1 MARPLVVV
9 LGEQAEPTQALVS
22 AWSQAVPELEVQ
34 AVYELREMLS
44 LAERRPA
51 SAVVICSDSTVRAA
65 GSLAD
70 LARRCPT
77 TAVLVLGGEVPKTS
91 VSRPAQML
99 SLPREDHGAVLAFL
113 REDVLKAARGAIS
126 GVALPSVLQVLH
138 FEGRTCAMRV
148 RAHRRIGM
156 LVMRNGAI
164 IHAEHRDLPPLEAAF
179 EMLSWANVDVV
190 FESAPPLAAPTITES
205 LDYLLLE
212 AARLSDERAQQGARG
227 ESMQPGAILS
237 TSEWRLPA
245 LLRGDA
251 GPMLDEVM
259 SLPGALMVELVDVEN
274 RLLLGRRSAEPSLV
288 MAPERVAAVV
298 RSVFDIVVDQDMSEW
313 MDEIVLNFA
322 SQFKIIRPLRVA
334 PNLVLCVAFKHKMIT
349 LGLAKTLVARAIDRA
364 TDGGETQPVD

>member
-9 LGEQAEPTQALVS
+9 LGEQAEATQALVA
-22 AWSQAVPELEVQ
+22 AWSHAVPELEIQ
-34 AVYELREMLS
+34 AVYEPREMLAV
-44 LAERRPA
+44 AERRPA
-51 SAVVICSDSTVRAA
+51 AAVVVCSDSALRV
-65 GSLAD
+65 GPSLAE

-91 VSRPAQML
+91 VSRPALML
-99 SLPREDHGAVLAFL
+99 SLPPEDHSAVLSFL

-138 FEGRTCAMRV
+138 FERRTCSLRV
-148 RAHRRIGM
+148 RAHRRTGA

-164 IHAEHRDLPPLEAAF
+164 IHAECRDLPPLDAAL
-179 EMLSWANVDVV
+179 ELLSWSNVDVV
-190 FESAPPLAAPTITES
+190 FEPAPALAAPTITES

-212 AARLSDERAQQGARG
+212 SARLSDERAQDGPRA
-227 ESMQPGAILS
+227 ESVLPAAMLS
-237 TSEWRLPA
+237 TSDWRLPA

-251 GPMLDEVM
+251 GPMLDEVF

-274 RLLLGRRSAEPSLV
+274 RLLLGRRSADPSLV
-288 MAPERVAAVV
+288 MPPDRVAAVV

-334 PNLVLCVAFKHKMIT
+334 PNLVLCAAFKHKVIT
-349 LGLAKTLVARAIDRA
+349 LGLAKTMLARAIDRA
-364 TDGGETQPVD
+364 TDGGETQPEG